1 MTKYLD
7 ATGLT
12 YLWGKITNL
21 FSSKADK
28 VAVVDHGTSDTT
40 FTLTPNIFHKWGTV
54 TSLNLTLASGIA
66 GELSEYMF
74 EFVSGT
80 TATTLTLPSS
90 VAWVDGEPTIETGKT
105 YQVSIV
111 DNIALIAGV

>member
-28 VAVVDHGTSDTT
+28 VTVVDHGTSDTT
-40 FTLTPNIFHKWGTV
+40 YTLTPNVFHVWGAV
-54 TSLNLTLASGIA
+54 TSL
-66 GELSEYMF
+66 
-74 EFVSGT
+74 
-80 TATTLTLPSS
+80 TLTLGTETGGIYNEFMFQFESGSTATSLSLPST
-90 VAWVDGEPTIETGKT
+90 VEWVDTPTIETGKT

-111 DNIALIAGV
+111 NNIALIAGV